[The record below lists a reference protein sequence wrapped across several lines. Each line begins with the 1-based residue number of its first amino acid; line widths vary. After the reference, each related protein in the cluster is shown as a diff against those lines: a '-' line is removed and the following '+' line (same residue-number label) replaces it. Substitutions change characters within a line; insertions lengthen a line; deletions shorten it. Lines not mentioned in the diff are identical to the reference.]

1 MLMTARLL
9 ALSDCYSAATG
20 MSRSRIST
28 IVFNDGKALGR
39 ISAGG
44 DLNTRS
50 FEKAMFWFASNWP
63 EGAAWPEG
71 VDRPLDV
78 TFAEQSEEGAAA

>member
-1 MLMTARLL
+1 MTARLL
-9 ALSDCYSAATG
+9 ALSDAYSAKTG

-39 ISAGG
+39 IADGG

-50 FEKAMFWFASNWP
+50 FEKAMLWFASNWP
-63 EGAAWPEG
+63 EGLEWPAGIE
-71 VDRPLDV
+71 RPASPEVATV
-78 TFAEQSEEGAAA
+78 TDEAAA